1 MIRRILLLVLLLQ
14 PIGMVA
20 QEAQPEFITD
30 RPDQTE
36 SAVTVPTGALQVE
49 TGVVYEKLS
58 PDDPLIKSI
67 SSTGLATT
75 LVRVGLLDNLELR
88 LIGQYSQ
95 QQTERTTGQTISQH
109 GISDVAVGVKIKIAA
124 EKGLLP
130 DIALNL
136 HSHLLIGAEEFR
148 PHTAFPDFRF
158 LFSNTLT
165 DNLSLGYNV
174 GMAYDGETTAG
185 TFEYTVSLGMAL
197 PADIDVFVELYGDRP
212 SGESLSAFC
221 DGGISWALTPAI
233 RFDVSG
239 GTTLNPD
246 VPDYFVSGGL
256 SFRFLGSTPST
267 SLP

>member
-1 MIRRILLLVLLLQ
+1 MLQ
-14 PIGMVA
+14 PVVMVA

-36 SAVTVPTGALQVE
+36 SAVTIPAGALQVE

-67 SSTGLATT
+67 SSTGFATT
-75 LVRVGLLDNLELR
+75 LLRVGLLDNLELR

-95 QQTERTTGQTISQH
+95 QRTERTTGQTISQH
-109 GISDVAVGVKIKIAA
+109 GISDVAIGVKIKIAE

-130 DIALNL
+130 DLALNL
-136 HSHLLIGAEEFR
+136 HSHLMIGAEEFR

-165 DNLSLGYNV
+165 DKLSLGYNV

-185 TFEYTVSLGMAL
+185 TFEYTLSLGMAL
-197 PADIDVFVELYGDRP
+197 PADIDAFIELYGDRP
-212 SGESLSAFC
+212 AGESLSVFC

-233 RFDVSG
+233 RFDLSV
-239 GTTLNPD
+239 GTTLD
-246 VPDYFVSGGL
+246 TDIPDYFVSGGL
-256 SFRFLGSTPST
+256 SFRFLDVASSASRP
-267 SLP
+267 